1 MVLIHQA
8 TYSHDNRTQITHTPC
23 ITQLNTHIMRQ
34 SIIVNYDGTLTRQT
48 THGDPLTRKK
58 GLRLGWLFLMLSS
71 TSGGVSREM
80 RLPSKIEKDR
90 VCFGKLGIIKYQY
103 IISIRIQKGLMLGQA
118 NERVMGGPK
127 GNG

>member
-1 MVLIHQA
+1 MVLLHQA

-48 THGDPLTRKK
+48 THDDPLTRKK

-71 TSGGVSREM
+71 TSGGVGFREGLGYRP
-80 RLPSKIEKDR
+80 RLRKIEF
-90 VCFGKLGIIKYQY
+90 VLV
-103 IISIRIQKGLMLGQA
+103 
-118 NERVMGGPK
+118 N
-127 GNG
+127 